1 MPDRARDDRRRE
13 LQRRAF
19 SPGGGLTESEASE
32 LRVLS
37 APLADPEPADPE
49 PADPEPGEQ
58 EPPAAQEP
66 LAAPVGGSD
75 ALRSEGE
82 AERRSDLAGPGEDEA
97 TAPGHDA
104 TAPGRNATAP
114 GRHRPRPGI
123 PILLLAAV
131 VAVLLGLG
139 VGWLAFGRAGGG
151 PGMTGAQRETLVQL
165 DSSGEFDAGSVAL
178 VGTKHGAE
186 AWHATKGAGES
197 ECLVLIAEEER
208 QTACAEAG
216 QPNSFGLQANLGLQA
231 DGEHVMIW
239 AVLLE
244 DTDGERVAIIQREI
258 ASGERYDWR
267 SQYSGRDLEIAE
279 FLDSSGYRGDALQLI
294 GYDDT
299 LPIWMTLEPGELCML
314 VAEPDALIAEGC
326 ASLDPSAGGRLDLG
340 TDRAVYQLNLSE
352 NMDPVLTIIRTP
364 DSIVCDTD
372 SGYCGVDDRTGETS
386 G

>member
-37 APLADPEPADPE
+37 APLADPE

-104 TAPGRNATAP
+104 TAPGRDATAP

-216 QPNSFGLQANLGLQA
+216 QPNSFGLQANLGLRA